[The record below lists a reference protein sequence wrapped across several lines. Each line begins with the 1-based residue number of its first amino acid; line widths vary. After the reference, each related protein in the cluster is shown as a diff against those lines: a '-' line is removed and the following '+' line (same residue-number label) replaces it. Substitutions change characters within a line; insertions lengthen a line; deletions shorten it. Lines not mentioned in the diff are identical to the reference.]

1 MNIEQKKEY
10 LIDRAYWAVRIGIAV
25 LILIICR
32 FMGSYVMPLI
42 VGVIISAMVQRPAR
56 FISKKT
62 KTPKAACSVA
72 LVLLIFAGLIALG
85 VFFLIELY
93 HQGQSF
99 SKILPEYLPKLSG
112 IFSTTDSPFI
122 PFLEGIPDDLI
133 EKLNAMPGEIIGSL
147 SKTLTTWL
155 GSFAGNVASATPA
168 AIATIVV
175 SIIASCYIAKDY
187 TVIRAFFGKQIPAK
201 HLPIVRDV
209 KKLFSD
215 NLLKV
220 GRGYLILM
228 AITFV
233 ELACGLLIFR
243 VRLAIPIAAL
253 IAVVDIFPVLGT
265 GTVLIPWALIQLLSG
280 NYPFAIGLIV
290 MYLIISILRS
300 FLEPKIISKQIGMPP
315 LVTLLAIYVGFKLLG
330 FVGMIGLP
338 LVLIVIMALQE
349 DGKINIWKNLNEKEI
364 ADAKKL

>member
-1 MNIEQKKEY
+1 MTIDEKKNY
-10 LIDRAYWAVRIGIAV
+10 LVDRAYWAVRIAV
-25 LILIICR
+25 VILLLLVFR
-32 FMGSYVMPLI
+32 LLGSYVMPLI

-56 FISKKT
+56 FISRKT
-62 KTPKAACSVA
+62 KTPKGACSVA

-85 VFFLIELY
+85 VFLLLELY
-93 HQGQSF
+93 NQAGNF
-99 SKILPEYLPKLSG
+99 SAILQEYLPKLSG
-112 IFSTTDSPFI
+112 IFNMDDSSFI
-122 PFLEGIPDDLI
+122 PLLEDIPEELI
-133 EKLNAMPGEIIGSL
+133 EKLNAIPGEIIGSL

-187 TVIRAFFGKQIPAK
+187 TVIRAFFGRQIPAK

-209 KKLFSD
+209 KRLFSD

-220 GRGYLILM
+220 GRGYMILM
-228 AITFV
+228 AITFC
-233 ELACGLLIFR
+233 ELTLGLLIFR

-253 IAVVDIFPVLGT
+253 IAIVDIFPVLGT
-265 GTVLIPWALIQLLSG
+265 GTILIPWALIQLLSG

-315 LVTLLAIYVGFKLLG
+315 LVTLLAIYAGFKLFG
-330 FVGMIGLP
+330 FIGMIGLP

-349 DGKINIWKNLNEKEI
+349 DGKIRIWKNLSEKEI